1 MPSSLETK
9 YKVQSIQSL
18 KLLSLLFYLTFFF
31 FPTQTQFSHF
41 PVFWTGEKKSLTLS
55 QKNQKRGW
63 QDGSVVKSADYSSE
77 GPEFKSQQPRGGSQ
91 PSVMK
96 SDALFWSVWRQLQ
109 CTYI

>member
-63 QDGSVVKSADYSSE
+63 QDGSVVKSADYSSRD
-77 GPEFKSQQPRGGSQ
+77 PELNSQQPWDLMPS
-91 PSVMK
+91 SVMQAYK
-96 SDALFWSVWRQLQ
+96 QIKHSY
-109 CTYI
+109 T